1 MEWKEGGIV
10 TITDVRVRLLETKD
24 DRLKA
29 FCSITFDDE
38 FVVKD
43 IKIIQGA
50 KGVFVAMPSRKLADK
65 CPKCSTKNH
74 LRARFCGQCGKR
86 LPERQI
92 PLDEENRPKLHADI
106 AHPISLK
113 CREELQARILAAFQ
127 AEVENS
133 KKPGYRPVNIYSP
146 DELDVDDRT
155 GAEQPPPPEPPRA
168 DQPRREFG
176 SGIL

>member
-1 MEWKEGGIV
+1 M

-29 FCSITFDDE
+29 FCSITFDNQ

-50 KGVFVAMPSRKLADK
+50 KGIFVAMPSRKLADK
-65 CPKCSTKNH
+65 CPKCGTKNH
-74 LRARFCGQCGKR
+74 LRARFCSQCGKK
-86 LPERQI
+86 LPVRQI
-92 PLDEENRPKLHADI
+92 PMDEENRPKLHADI

-113 CREELQARILAAFQ
+113 CREEMQQRILAAYS

-133 KKPGYRPVNIYSP
+133 KQPGYRPVNIYNP
-146 DELDVDDRT
+146 DELDVDERAAD
-155 GAEQPPPPEPPRA
+155 GSAPPPPQPPGNE
-168 DQPRREFG
+168 QPRREFG